1 MEYNTQLHVGN
12 KVRIKSKEWFDMC
25 GYYFIDAMQQY
36 CGKICTISSIDDDGI
51 ISLKEDAG
59 VWCWEER
66 MLDLIED
73 EKEEKP
79 LYHKGD
85 KVLINSEEWYNNNK
99 NEYNEIAGKGF
110 IFNADMK
117 EYCGK
122 ICTIDAC
129 HKDFDNVDYYMLKG
143 NGYSW
148 STWMFSPAKDDLSP
162 NMKMST
168 TVIDASKIITKD
180 DYNNYQ
186 SNSSKF
192 NLTKIIL

>member
-1 MEYNTQLHVGN
+1 MEYNTQLHVGD

-25 GYYFIDAMQQY
+25 CYYFIDAMQQY
-36 CGKICTISSIDDDGI
+36 CGKICTISSIDDDDI

-99 NEYNEIAGKGF
+99 NDNGEIARDGI
-110 IFNADMK
+110 IFNPSKK

-122 ICTIDAC
+122 VFTINC
-129 HKDFDNVDYYMLKG
+129 SYKECGHIYYYLLEV
-143 NGYSW
+143 GYSW
-148 STWMFSPAKDDLSP
+148 SSWMFSPAKEDLSS

-168 TVIDASKIITKD
+168 TVIDASKIIAKD

>member
-36 CGKICTISSIDDDGI
+36 CGTICTISSIDDDGI
-51 ISLKEDAG
+51 IRLKEDAG

-99 NEYNEIAGKGF
+99 NDKGEIARDGI
-110 IFNADMK
+110 IFNQSKK

-122 ICTIDAC
+122 VFTINYSYKEC
-129 HKDFDNVDYYMLKG
+129 GHIYYYLLEVE
-143 NGYSW
+143 YSW
-148 STWMFSPAKDDLSP
+148 SPWMFSPAKEDLSP

-168 TVIDASKIITKD
+168 TVIDASKIIAKD